1 MIIGRHGFFEVLLF
15 CFLQQDANHYWE
27 GQGTSIF
34 EAVTLL
40 INLKERMKKN
50 FKKGIS
56 LIFALT
62 VVLFQTGFAN
72 IPDPVLK
79 TGIWRAVIQRPDGI
93 DIVFNFSSAVKNGK
107 QVMYVMN
114 AKERLLVDDIQSRG
128 DSLWITMPFFSS
140 GLVAKIVS
148 GNRLEGTY
156 FKKLAGRK
164 QEIPFYAVFGQKE
177 RYITYSHPQY
187 DINGTWDVTFAGKR
201 KETSKA
207 VGNFLQTKDG
217 KVTGSVLTPSGDYR
231 YLEGL
236 ISGDTLKLSGFD
248 GGFATLFTAVITN
261 DSTITSADFYSGLS
275 IHETWTAVKN
285 QSAKLPDEFSYSHVK
300 EGESKLNFTFPD
312 TKGNKVSISDPYYR
326 GKVVIV
332 QILGSW
338 CPNCMDETAFL
349 SDYYQQNKQKGL
361 EIIGLAYERTDNFN
375 ESKKALEPF
384 QNRFQVKYPFLIT
397 GVTPSDPEK
406 TEKTLP
412 QIDHINAFPTTL
424 FIDKKGI
431 IRKIHTGFDGPG
443 TGKYYEE
450 FKEEFEKLVTRLLN
464 EN

>member
-1 MIIGRHGFFEVLLF
+1 
-15 CFLQQDANHYWE
+15 
-27 GQGTSIF
+27 
-34 EAVTLL
+34 
-40 INLKERMKKN
+40 
-50 FKKGIS
+50 
-56 LIFALT
+56 
-62 VVLFQTGFAN
+62 
-72 IPDPVLK
+72 
-79 TGIWRAVIQRPDGI
+79 
-93 DIVFNFSSAVKNGK
+93 
-107 QVMYVMN
+107 
-114 AKERLLVDDIQSRG
+114 
-128 DSLWITMPFFSS
+128 
-140 GLVAKIVS
+140 
-148 GNRLEGTY
+148 
-156 FKKLAGRK
+156 
-164 QEIPFYAVFGQKE
+164 
-177 RYITYSHPQY
+177 
-187 DINGTWDVTFAGKR
+187 
-201 KETSKA
+201 
-207 VGNFLQTKDG
+207 
-217 KVTGSVLTPSGDYR
+217 
-231 YLEGL
+231 
-236 ISGDTLKLSGFD
+236 
-248 GGFATLFTAVITN
+248 VITN